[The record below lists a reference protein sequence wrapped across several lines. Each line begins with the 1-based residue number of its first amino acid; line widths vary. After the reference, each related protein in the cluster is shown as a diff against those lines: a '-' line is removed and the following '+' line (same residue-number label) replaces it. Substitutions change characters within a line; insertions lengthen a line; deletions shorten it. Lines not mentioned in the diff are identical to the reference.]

1 MRFDRLLLVAF
12 ERAENVEIEIFFA
25 SWMAVCHFSS
35 SLLVCHS
42 CRHGYVL

>member
-25 SWMAVCHFSS
+25 SWMAVCHF
-35 SLLVCHS
+35 LFVIAMF
-42 CRHGYVL
+42 RGYVL